1 MRRDLA
7 TEAVR
12 LVYDRLRFV
21 VGEVHPAVQH
31 AVGREVVTA
40 VGGGFYPVGAPG
52 ALLSPRPAG
61 ALPPP
66 PPGRSPG
73 ESPRP
78 LSPPHLR
85 NPHLGPLP
93 GGDGKT
99 LA

>member
-40 VGGGFYPVGAPG
+40 GGEGFYPAVALGHPLSPPPAGGPPPPPPAGAPG
-52 ALLSPRPAG
+52 AAERPQPRPH
-61 ALPPP
+61 P
-66 PPGRSPG
+66 
-73 ESPRP
+73 
-78 LSPPHLR
+78 SPPQR
-85 NPHLGPLP
+85 RTRA
-93 GGDGKT
+93 GGRPKT
-99 LA
+99 